1 MLEAAELYS
10 VTELEG
16 YFSEMEELGEGHQKL
31 ADHLR
36 GLRRKHDIEAI
47 ISILQDVRKE

>member
-1 MLEAAELYS
+1 
-10 VTELEG
+10 
-16 YFSEMEELGEGHQKL
+16 MEKLGEGERRL

-47 ISILQDVRKE
+47 IGILQDISHE

>member
-1 MLEAAELYS
+1 M
-10 VTELEG
+10 TELEG
-16 YFSEMEELGEGHQKL
+16 YFSEMEQLGEGHRKL

-47 ISILQDVRKE
+47 ISILEQVEKQVSK